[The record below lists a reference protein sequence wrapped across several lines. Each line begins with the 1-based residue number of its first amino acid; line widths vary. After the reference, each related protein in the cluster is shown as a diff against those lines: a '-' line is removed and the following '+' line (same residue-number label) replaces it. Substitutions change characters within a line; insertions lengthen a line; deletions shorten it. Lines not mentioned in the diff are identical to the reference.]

1 MLSVRLFKKDKNVI
15 NDGIGNLRQ
24 KSPQREIEV
33 ANDEVVELRRVI
45 VQLQQFNRNF
55 FFRFE
60 DISTASVD
68 ENFQVET
75 LFTFQRYSI
84 GFFLQNRQ
92 TILSS
97 AFLKHKTEK

>member
-1 MLSVRLFKKDKNVI
+1 MTFKKDENVI

-60 DISTASVD
+60 DISTTSVD

-75 LFTFQRYSI
+75 LFTFQRYYI

-92 TILSS
+92 TILR
-97 AFLKHKTEK
+97 HKCKQIRKVIS

>member
-1 MLSVRLFKKDKNVI
+1 MI

-60 DISTASVD
+60 DISTTSVD

-75 LFTFQRYSI
+75 LFTYQRYSI
-84 GFFLQNRQ
+84 GFFTKRP
-92 TILSS
+92 
-97 AFLKHKTEK
+97 KY